1 MHMQEI
7 LELLELQKPLGII
20 EYNSF
25 ILKRK
30 NQRSTEM
37 NLRDLS
43 KIPHS

>member
-1 MHMQEI
+1 MLEI
-7 LELLELQKPLGII
+7 LDLLALQKSLGII

-43 KIPHS
+43 KVPHS